1 MNGRPVVALIAG
13 GLARG
18 DGREEEEE
26 EQEGLWAAVAGLRAV
41 FERGGRVLL
50 SGESPHVVSL
60 LMAAAE
66 YQKPRAI
73 ETRREAVEAP
83 VILGPLIRGDV
94 LEDELLIQGDRRE
107 EEATGVGLLEELER
121 SGLCEGAAA
130 SASSEAGAPELFGS
144 LLVRQQ
150 VRGILAVGGGARTGP
165 LLDAAE
171 SYRRDLEVRSPV
183 RLLQLWPGGNRLD
196 HRGWEAVTRYGENE
210 TVPPPRFNGEDLGEE
225 AGRASWDEQ
234 LIMLARRAAAEASLA
249 LAIDR
254 EVGSILG
261 SGERGP
267 QARDR

>member
-1 MNGRPVVALIAG
+1 VNGRPVVALIAG

-18 DGREEEEE
+18 DGREEEEQQ
-26 EQEGLWAAVAGLRAV
+26 QERLWAAVAGLRAV
-41 FERGGRVLL
+41 LERGGRVLL
-50 SGESPHVVSL
+50 SGESPQVVSL

-66 YQKPRAI
+66 YQEPRAI
-73 ETRREAVEAP
+73 ETEREAVEAP
-83 VILGPLIRGDV
+83 VILGPLIRGDA
-94 LEDELLIQGDRRE
+94 LEDELLIQGNRR
-107 EEATGVGLLEELER
+107 EEATGVSLLEELER

-150 VRGILAVGGGARTGP
+150 VRGILAVGGGARTDP

-171 SYRRDLEVRSPV
+171 SYRGDLDVRSPV
-183 RLLQLWPGGNRLD
+183 RLLQLWPGSNRPD

-210 TVPPPRFNGEDLGEE
+210 TVPPPMLNGEDLGEA
-225 AGRASWDEQ
+225 AGRALWDEQ
-234 LIMLARRAAAEASLA
+234 LILLARRAAAEASLA

-254 EVGSILG
+254 AVGSMLG
-261 SGERGP
+261 SEERGP